1 MFKRNKARRP
11 IAMISTAA
19 AATAVVFA
27 GGLIGAPSAQAAMS
41 SGGSRLTGW
50 AGTNPGVSLYLCD
63 FQGAEGSIGLDVK
76 ISNPNGLN
84 IDPCAQLL
92 LVNANGSISSGLSRV
107 DDIVE
112 WERQSAFCAGTMRLV
127 QGLCQPSGKARS
139 TCTLPGCAPP
149 LVLSADERE

>member
-41 SGGSRLTGW
+41 SGGCRLTGW
-50 AGTNPGVSLYLCD
+50 AGTNPGVSLYPCD

-92 LVNANGSISSGLSRV
+92 LVNANGSTSWSSDLGCHGWTTSTFEQWIDSAYPAGYANGTYV
-107 DDIVE
+107 MQVGY
-112 WERQSAFCAGTMRLV
+112 WYNGSYYGNAQSARIQLY
-127 QGLCQPSGKARS
+127 
-139 TCTLPGCAPP
+139 
-149 LVLSADERE
+149 